1 MRQELLQTIQA
12 SDDLCLSFYI
22 GCMEVNSKTVTIT
35 SLDNI
40 ERVHDGAWVRYEG
53 NDVVLNAAESW
64 PMYSPP
70 NRIVRRDIDGTSLWR
85 ERHPYYDTAPAYTWE
100 EYREY
105 LECYNLPVTLFN
117 AHRNGR
123 IGSSKSGSHL
133 LLLLPSFLRF
143 CPTLTILQLHI
154 LV

>member
-1 MRQELLQTIQA
+1 MVT
-12 SDDLCLSFYI
+12 
-22 GCMEVNSKTVTIT
+22 NSETVTIT
-35 SLDNI
+35 SLDDI

-53 NDVVLNAAESW
+53 HEVFLDVTGSW
-64 PMYSPP
+64 PMYAPP
-70 NRIVRRDIDGTSLWR
+70 NTIVHRNSDGTFLRR
-85 ERHPYYDTAPAYTWE
+85 ERRPYYDIPPAYTWE